1 MSSIPKGT
9 LRNGVRRI
17 IAVAIGCWLVM
28 IAGVVM
34 AQDASNP
41 TSPVPNP
48 ATEAAQPATPPS
60 IEPVPA
66 NAPSPASKATSADAA
81 GGAKGASDGAA
92 DGLGVASRRD
102 EGSDDEEVDMGLPQ
116 QPWDYAPYRVQ
127 VWLAGDDPRVA
138 SSRLGASLR
147 EFLDRDFSSLWKLAI
162 GDAPTAVAIAAA
174 RDMKSLDYETL
185 TAADAV
191 IAVKRNHPEAPRI
204 RFASDVGTHVKETLS
219 TQDRIAGV
227 LGRAKGVGDP
237 ELGGATKTFKPIS
250 GDALALIESWKDPQA
265 EALLIDRGTA
275 KGLRDPDAKILSLPL
290 GDMVTETI
298 DKNDKLFIVHV
309 ESARLPWVI
318 SVVEI
323 ECLMRSF
330 SSVHR
335 VECNDPAFLAAA
347 VGRAITEAFAPTVR
361 IEDAGLKNAEGLV
374 RGFGL
379 ITDEKSPGL
388 VKVNDFFV
396 PMIRKNDRNG
406 DPIAIGPLDWAYL
419 QAKELNGARVKM
431 DFHAG
436 KSGSLQGRQNKRTF
450 RTATRVRPIG
460 DATVIRLHAQRDPD
474 SPLVGYE
481 FYERAIDS
489 KEMTFVGRADW
500 DGRIRIEK
508 GNFPLRLLYV
518 KNGGA
523 VLAKLPVIPGQSELE
538 VADLIGDDQRLR
550 AEAYIRGTQKAIIDL
565 VAIRQ
570 LFAARIRKRL
580 EQGKAAEAR
589 GLLDLLRNEP
599 TYEKIA
605 DDMGRKL
612 VQFEGRN
619 PGEQARINQMF
630 AQTREMLVKNINDQL
645 IRDLEVAVVAGE
657 AGKPIPSPESA
668 AAAPPAAANNPA
680 PANTPAPASAAPT
693 TTPAAP
699 AAAATAPPS
708 TASSPPATAPAATE
722 PLPPSSP
729 ATISSQTSG
738 NP

>member
-1 MSSIPKGT
+1 M
-9 LRNGVRRI
+9 
-17 IAVAIGCWLVM
+17 AIGCWLVM
-28 IAGVVM
+28 IAGVAT
-34 AQDASNP
+34 AQQATTPAAPVANSITEATQPAIETVPATAPAATNEPAPTTAPAP
-41 TSPVPNP
+41 TSEASTA
-48 ATEAAQPATPPS
+48 AT
-60 IEPVPA
+60 
-66 NAPSPASKATSADAA
+66 A
-81 GGAKGASDGAA
+81 GDAKGPSDGVGGESGAA
-92 DGLGVASRRD
+92 LRRA
-102 EGSDDEEVDMGLPQ
+102 EGGDDDEVDMGLPQ

-127 VWLAGDDPRVA
+127 VWLAGNDPRVA
-138 SSRLGASLR
+138 SARLGASLR
-147 EFLDRDFSSLWKLAI
+147 EYLDRDFSSLWKLAI

-191 IAVKRNHPEAPRI
+191 IAVKRNHPDAPRI
-204 RFASDVGTHVKETLS
+204 RFASDVGTYVKETLS

-237 ELGGATKTFKPIS
+237 ELGGAAKTFKPIA
-250 GDALALIESWKDPQA
+250 GDALALIESWKDPKA
-265 EALLIDRGTA
+265 EALLIDRGIA

-309 ESARLPWVI
+309 ESTRLPWVI

-335 VECNDPAFLAAA
+335 VECNDPAFLAAS

-379 ITDEKSPGL
+379 ITDETSPGL

-419 QAKELNGARVKM
+419 QVKELNGARVKM

-460 DATVIRLHAQRDPD
+460 DATVIRLHAQRNPD

-508 GNFPLRLLYV
+508 GSFPLRLLYV

-645 IRDLEVAVVAGE
+645 IRDLEAAVAAGE
-657 AGKPIPSPESA
+657 SGKPIPTPESA
-668 AAAPPAAANNPA
+668 AAANDPA
-680 PANTPAPASAAPT
+680 PANTPAPASTAPT
-693 TTPAAP
+693 TTPAA
-699 AAAATAPPS
+699 AP
-708 TASSPPATAPAATE
+708 TPPASAPAATE